1 MTETTTPT
9 EEVVVTP
16 TGSESSDLPVETT
29 TEPAVDSVEDTAS
42 EETTEPGSNDSHA
55 EEEPDKV
62 DADLKRFAKSQ
73 GYKDDE
79 LEDLSPREI
88 KALTIARKQVQETRK
103 KLELENKGAI
113 EKEVNEIDKESE
125 LGDREYFEFRLKQRD
140 MIDNIREYWRSNPD
154 DAQYE
159 AEAVSILQAE
169 KDRYGTDAMLRLA
182 ENMPRLVR
190 EAKHNAGAFDPEV
203 IAERGRK
210 EERERL
216 NKLQSG
222 SADGAHASTS
232 DTPVKDEVTVD
243 WIKSEYDPTNA
254 EHRAKLDKFM
264 NGGGKVYQ

>member
-9 EEVVVTP
+9 EEVVDTSV
-16 TGSESSDLPVETT
+16 GSPSDLPADTT

-42 EETTEPGSNDSHA
+42 EETTEPGSNDSPTNG
-55 EEEPDKV
+55 EESQEQV

-73 GYKDDE
+73 GFDPDN
-79 LEDLSPREI
+79 LSEGEI
-88 KALTIARKQVQETRK
+88 KALGIAQKQVRETRK
-103 KLELENKGAI
+103 QLETQNRGAV
-113 EKEVNEIDKESE
+113 EKQLNEVKIDSD
-125 LGDREYFEFRLKQRD
+125 LPDRDYFDFQMRKRD
-140 MIDNIREYWRSNPD
+140 MIDSVRQYWTENPD
-154 DAQYE
+154 DRAYE
-159 AEAVSILQAE
+159 AEAIALLQE
-169 KDRYGTDAMLRLA
+169 EQKNYGDDAMIRLA
-182 ENMPRLVR
+182 GNMPRLVR

-203 IAERGRK
+203 LAEKGRK

-243 WIKSEYDPTNA
+243 WIKAEYDPTNA

-264 NGGGKVYQ
+264 NGGGKVY

>member
-9 EEVVVTP
+9 DEVVDTP
-16 TGSESSDLPVETT
+16 VGSEQSDLPADNTN
-29 TEPAVDSVEDTAS
+29 EPAVDSVEDTAS
-42 EETTEPGSNDSHA
+42 EETTEPGSNDSPTNG
-55 EEEPDKV
+55 EESQEQV

-73 GYKDDE
+73 GFDPDN
-79 LEDLSPREI
+79 LSEGEI
-88 KALTIARKQVQETRK
+88 KALGIAHKQVKETRK
-103 KLELENKGAI
+103 QLETQNKGAV
-113 EKEVNEIDKESE
+113 EKAVSEIDKESD
-125 LGDREYFEFRLKQRD
+125 LPDREYFEFRLKQRD
-140 MIDNIREYWRSNPD
+140 MVDSIRQYWNENPD
-154 DAQYE
+154 DKAYE
-159 AEAVSILQAE
+159 AEAIALLQAE
-169 KDRYGTDAMLRLA
+169 KEQYGDDAMLRLA
-182 ENMPRLVR
+182 GNMPRLVR

-203 IAERGRK
+203 IAEKGRK

-264 NGGGKVYQ
+264 NGGGKVY

>member
-9 EEVVVTP
+9 DEVVDTTV
-16 TGSESSDLPVETT
+16 GSPSDLPADTT

-42 EETTEPGSNDSHA
+42 EETTEPGSNDSPNG
-55 EEEPDKV
+55 EESQSQV

-73 GYKDDE
+73 GFDPDN
-79 LEDLSPREI
+79 LSEGEI
-88 KALTIARKQVQETRK
+88 KALGIAQKQVRETRK
-103 KLELENKGAI
+103 QLETQNKGAV
-113 EKEVNEIDKESE
+113 EKAISEIDKESD
-125 LGDREYFEFRLKQRD
+125 LPDREYFDFRMKQRD
-140 MIDNIREYWRSNPD
+140 MVDSIRQYWNENPD
-154 DAQYE
+154 DRTYE
-159 AEAVSILQAE
+159 AEAIAILQAE
-169 KDRYGTDAMLRLA
+169 KEQYGDDAMLRLA
-182 ENMPRLVR
+182 GNMPRLVR

-203 IAERGRK
+203 IAEKGRK

-232 DTPVKDEVTVD
+232 DTPTKDEVTVD

-264 NGGGKVYQ
+264 NGGGKVY